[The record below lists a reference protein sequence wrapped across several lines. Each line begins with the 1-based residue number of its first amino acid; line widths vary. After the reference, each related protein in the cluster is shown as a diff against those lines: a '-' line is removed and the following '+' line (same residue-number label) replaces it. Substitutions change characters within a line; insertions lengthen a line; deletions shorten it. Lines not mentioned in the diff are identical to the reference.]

1 MGLSENSIV
10 PRGLGTR
17 ELLSGHLLIK
27 YGMTCNGITTGKRG
41 VKSARAS
48 QKPVFSTPE
57 TFIKNTP
64 ASGRTLRRVR
74 NLPAMF
80 PFEFCRRRFH
90 FQAVRIISSI
100 SAKHGFHPSP
110 VAACKA
116 SSIWPSGAPSRCAAL
131 LPWKSCGPSLAAR
144 SQQFPA
150 RKSPCHSPNS
160 MPYFKR

>member
-10 PRGLGTR
+10 PRGMGTR
-17 ELLSGHLLIK
+17 ELLSGHLIIK
-27 YGMTCNGITTGKRG
+27 YGMTCNGTTTGKRG

-57 TFIKNTP
+57 TFIQNTP

-74 NLPAMF
+74 HLPAMF

-100 SAKHGFHPSP
+100 SAKHGFHPNP
-110 VAACKA
+110 VTACKA
-116 SSIWPSGAPSRCAAL
+116 SSIWPSGAPSRC
-131 LPWKSCGPSLAAR
+131 GPSSMEILRPVTRRAQSTISR
-144 SQQFPA
+144 TEEPVPFPKFNA
-150 RKSPCHSPNS
+150 VL
-160 MPYFKR
+160 